1 MPTYAIPPEGC
12 ASYLTAGKRYEVLRE
27 ETIRGFYITDN
38 DGDEIYCLWDGC
50 GHLDGGDWTREEV
63 TQDDTETLRDR
74 FAMAAL
80 QGELA
85 AQDDDD
91 IRRDYSDGDGVTNLA
106 TWSYCIAEAMMIA
119 RRKV

>member
-1 MPTYAIPPEGC
+1 MPTYAIPPEWC

-27 ETIRGFYITDN
+27 ETIGGFYITDN
-38 DGDEIYCLWDGC
+38 DGDEIYCLWRNC
-50 GHLDGGDWTREEV
+50 PHLDGGDWTREEV

-85 AQDDDD
+85 AQDGDD

-106 TWSYCIAEAMMIA
+106 TWSYCIADAMMIA

>member
-1 MPTYAIPPEGC
+1 MPTYAIPPKGC
-12 ASYLTAGKRYEVLRE
+12 NSYLTAGKRYEVLRE
-27 ETIRGFYITDN
+27 GMGGFYIRDN
-38 DGDEIYCLWDGC
+38 DGDEICCLWRNC
-50 GHLDGGDWTREEV
+50 PHARGGDWTREREL
-63 TQDDTETLRDR
+63 TQDDAETLRDR

-91 IRRDYSDGDGVTNLA
+91 IHRDYSDGDGVANLA
-106 TWSYCIAEAMMIA
+106 TWSYCIADAMMVA

>member
-12 ASYLTAGKRYEVLRE
+12 THYLTAGKRYEVLRE
-27 ETIRGFYITDN
+27 ETIGGFYITDN
-38 DGDEIYCLWDGC
+38 DGDEIYCLWRNC
-50 GHLDGGDWTREEV
+50 PHLDGGDWTREEV
-63 TQDDTETLRDR
+63 MQGDTETLRDR

-85 AQDDDD
+85 AQDGDD
-91 IRRDYSDGDGVTNLA
+91 IRCDYSDGDGVTNLA
-106 TWSYCIAEAMMIA
+106 TWSYCIADAMMIA

>member
-12 ASYLTAGKRYEVLRE
+12 ASFLTAGKRYEVLRE
-27 ETIRGFYITDN
+27 DDLGFCITDN
-38 DGDEIYCLWDGC
+38 DGEELYCLWRDCWHERSGS
-50 GHLDGGDWTREEV
+50 WTWEEV
-63 TQDDTETLRDR
+63 TQNDTETLRDR

-85 AQDDDD
+85 AQNGDD

-106 TWSYCIAEAMMIA
+106 TWSYCIANAMMIA

>member
-38 DGDEIYCLWDGC
+38 DGDELCCLWDHC

-106 TWSYCIAEAMMIA
+106 TWSYCIADAMMIA

>member
-1 MPTYAIPPEGC
+1 MPTYAIPPKWC
-12 ASYLTAGKRYEVLRE
+12 ASNLTAGKRYEVLRE
-27 ETIRGFYITDN
+27 ECGGFYITGN
-38 DGDEIYCLWDGC
+38 DGDELYCLWDDC
-50 GHLDGGDWTREEV
+50 GHLDGGDWTQEEV

-91 IRRDYSDGDGVTNLA
+91 IRRDYSYGDGVTNLA
-106 TWSYCIAEAMMIA
+106 TWSYCIADAMMIA

>member
-12 ASYLTAGKRYEVLRE
+12 PHYLTAWKRYEVLRE
-27 ETIRGFYITDN
+27 ETIGGFYITDN
-38 DGDEIYCLWDGC
+38 YGDELYCLWDDC
-50 GHLDGGDWTREEV
+50 GYLDGGDWTREEV
-63 TQDDTETLRDR
+63 TQDDMETLRDR

-85 AQDDDD
+85 AQDGDD

-106 TWSYCIAEAMMIA
+106 TWSYCIADAMMIA

>member
-12 ASYLTAGKRYEVLRE
+12 PHYLTAGKRYEVLRE
-27 ETIRGFYITDN
+27 DDLGFYITDN
-38 DGDEIYCLWDGC
+38 DGDEICCLWRNC
-50 GHLDGGDWTREEV
+50 PHARWDWTREEV

-106 TWSYCIAEAMMIA
+106 TWSYRIADAMMIA

>member
-27 ETIRGFYITDN
+27 GMGGFYIRDN
-38 DGDEIYCLWDGC
+38 DGDEICCLWRNC
-50 GHLDGGDWTREEV
+50 PHLDGDWTREEV

-85 AQDDDD
+85 AQDGDD

-106 TWSYCIAEAMMIA
+106 TWSYCIADAMMIA